1 MSVEPPVSP
10 ASHPILN
17 IIGEKVALGPQRRDL
32 LPLYQRWVNDFEVT
46 RTLDLGLRPLT
57 LEFEESWYNRST
69 ASEQDAT
76 FLIYERA
83 TLRPIGSTGL
93 HRIDHVDRTAEF
105 GIMIAEK
112 DCWGKG
118 YGTETAR
125 LMLEYGFVALGLHN
139 IMLRA
144 YSYNERGLRAYQR
157 AGFREFGRR
166 REAQRLAGQAYDVVY
181 MDCLSS
187 EFQGNVL
194 SKLLPPG

>member
-1 MSVEPPVSP
+1 MSLEPPINA

-46 RTLDLGLRPLT
+46 RTLGFGLRPLT
-57 LEFEESWYNRST
+57 LESKESWYNRST
-69 ASEQDAT
+69 TSEQDAT
-76 FLIYERA
+76 FVIYERA

-93 HRIDHVDRTAEF
+93 HRIDHVSRTAEF
-105 GIMIAEK
+105 GVMIAEK

-139 IMLRA
+139 VMLRT

-166 REAQRLAGQAYDVVY
+166 RQAQRLCGQAHDVVY
-181 MDCLSS
+181 MDCLAT
-187 EFQGNVL
+187 EFQATVL
-194 SKLLPPG
+194 SKLLPP